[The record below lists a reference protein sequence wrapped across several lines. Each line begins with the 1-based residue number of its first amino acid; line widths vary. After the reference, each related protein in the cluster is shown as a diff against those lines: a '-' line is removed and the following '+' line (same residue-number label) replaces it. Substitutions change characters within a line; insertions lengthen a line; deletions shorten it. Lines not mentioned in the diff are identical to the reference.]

1 MKKKL
6 QELIQ
11 KQVLI
16 LDGAMGT
23 EIQKRENIKW
33 GRNAKGESLAGCTE
47 ALNLYSPQIIDEI
60 YTSYLQAGANIITS
74 NTFGAM
80 EWVLAEYEMQEH
92 SKEIAKLGVQ
102 LAKEA
107 ILKHKPLENQKD
119 ALFVAG
125 SLGPGTKLPSL
136 GHIDYD
142 TMFLGYCKVVS
153 GFKEAN
159 VDLILLETAQDPLQI
174 KAALHAIR
182 EIDKEIPIMV
192 SATIETNGSMLI
204 GTDIATLFYILVSL
218 ALYFT
223 AAFMLNRLT
232 AVLSP
237 IPVLIFILYAYAKR
251 FTNFCHVILGIALGL
266 APICAWIA
274 VTGSIDTAPFI
285 LGGAVILWVAGFDIL
300 YAIQDIEY
308 DRKEGLHSIPAVF
321 GTGGSLIIA
330 RILHFAAICLFIS
343 LMAFTNLG
351 YIYLAGVL
359 LSGALMA
366 YEHSLVSKD
375 DLSKLNMAFFNMN
388 AYISITIMIF
398 TIIDIW
404 VGK

>member
-1 MKKKL
+1 MKSFFAFIKMIKL
-6 QELIQ
+6 EHSLFALPFAF
-11 KQVLI
+11 VGMI
-16 LDGAMGT
+16 LAAKGLPSWDIILWVVVAMVGARSAAMGVNRYADA
-23 EIQKRENIKW
+23 EIDA
-33 GRNAKGESLAGCTE
+33 RN
-47 ALNLYSPQIIDEI
+47 PR
-60 YTSYLQAGANIITS
+60 
-74 NTFGAM
+74 
-80 EWVLAEYEMQEH
+80 
-92 SKEIAKLGVQ
+92 
-102 LAKEA
+102 
-107 ILKHKPLENQKD
+107 
-119 ALFVAG
+119 
-125 SLGPGTKLPSL
+125 
-136 GHIDYD
+136 
-142 TMFLGYCKVVS
+142 
-153 GFKEAN
+153 
-159 VDLILLETAQDPLQI
+159 TAS
-174 KAALHAIR
+174 R
-182 EIDKEIPIMV
+182 EIPAGNISKK
-192 SATIETNGSMLI
+192 
-204 GTDIATLFYILVSL
+204 ATLFYILLSL

-232 AVLSP
+232 AILSP

-285 LGGAVILWVAGFDIL
+285 LGSAVILWVAGFDIL

-308 DRKEGLHSIPAVF
+308 DRKEGLYSIPAVF

>member
-1 MKKKL
+1 MKNFFAFIKMIKL
-6 QELIQ
+6 EHSLFALPFAF
-11 KQVLI
+11 VGMI
-16 LDGAMGT
+16 LAANGLPSWNIILWVVVAMVGARSAAMGVNRYADA
-23 EIQKRENIKW
+23 EIDA
-33 GRNAKGESLAGCTE
+33 RN
-47 ALNLYSPQIIDEI
+47 PR
-60 YTSYLQAGANIITS
+60 
-74 NTFGAM
+74 
-80 EWVLAEYEMQEH
+80 
-92 SKEIAKLGVQ
+92 
-102 LAKEA
+102 
-107 ILKHKPLENQKD
+107 
-119 ALFVAG
+119 
-125 SLGPGTKLPSL
+125 
-136 GHIDYD
+136 
-142 TMFLGYCKVVS
+142 
-153 GFKEAN
+153 
-159 VDLILLETAQDPLQI
+159 TAS
-174 KAALHAIR
+174 R
-182 EIDKEIPIMV
+182 EIPAGNISKK
-192 SATIETNGSMLI
+192 
-204 GTDIATLFYILVSL
+204 ATLFYILVSL

-266 APICAWIA
+266 APMCAWIA

>member
-1 MKKKL
+1 MKSFFAFIKMIKL
-6 QELIQ
+6 EHSLFALPFAF
-11 KQVLI
+11 VGMI
-16 LDGAMGT
+16 LAANGLPSWNVILWVVVAMVGARSAAMGVNRYADA
-23 EIQKRENIKW
+23 EIDA
-33 GRNAKGESLAGCTE
+33 RN
-47 ALNLYSPQIIDEI
+47 PR
-60 YTSYLQAGANIITS
+60 
-74 NTFGAM
+74 
-80 EWVLAEYEMQEH
+80 
-92 SKEIAKLGVQ
+92 
-102 LAKEA
+102 
-107 ILKHKPLENQKD
+107 
-119 ALFVAG
+119 
-125 SLGPGTKLPSL
+125 
-136 GHIDYD
+136 
-142 TMFLGYCKVVS
+142 
-153 GFKEAN
+153 
-159 VDLILLETAQDPLQI
+159 TAS
-174 KAALHAIR
+174 R
-182 EIDKEIPIMV
+182 EIPAGNISKK
-192 SATIETNGSMLI
+192 
-204 GTDIATLFYILVSL
+204 ATLFYILVSL

-232 AVLSP
+232 AILSP

-321 GTGGSLIIA
+321 GTSGSLIIA

-359 LSGALMA
+359 LSGALMT

>member
-1 MKKKL
+1 MKSFFAFIKMIKL
-6 QELIQ
+6 EHSLFALPFAF
-11 KQVLI
+11 VGMI
-16 LDGAMGT
+16 LAAKGLPSWDIILWVVIAMVGARSAAMGVNRYADA
-23 EIQKRENIKW
+23 EIDA
-33 GRNAKGESLAGCTE
+33 RN
-47 ALNLYSPQIIDEI
+47 PR
-60 YTSYLQAGANIITS
+60 
-74 NTFGAM
+74 
-80 EWVLAEYEMQEH
+80 
-92 SKEIAKLGVQ
+92 
-102 LAKEA
+102 
-107 ILKHKPLENQKD
+107 
-119 ALFVAG
+119 
-125 SLGPGTKLPSL
+125 
-136 GHIDYD
+136 
-142 TMFLGYCKVVS
+142 
-153 GFKEAN
+153 
-159 VDLILLETAQDPLQI
+159 TAS
-174 KAALHAIR
+174 R
-182 EIDKEIPIMV
+182 EIPAGNISKK
-192 SATIETNGSMLI
+192 
-204 GTDIATLFYILVSL
+204 ATLFYILLSL

-232 AVLSP
+232 AILSP

-285 LGGAVILWVAGFDIL
+285 LGSAVILWVAGFDIL

-308 DRKEGLHSIPAVF
+308 DRKEGLYSIPAVF

>member
-1 MKKKL
+1 MKSFFAFIKMIKL
-6 QELIQ
+6 EHSLFALPFAF
-11 KQVLI
+11 VGMI
-16 LDGAMGT
+16 LAANGLPSWNVILWVVVAMVGARSAAMGVNRYADA
-23 EIQKRENIKW
+23 EIDA
-33 GRNAKGESLAGCTE
+33 RN
-47 ALNLYSPQIIDEI
+47 PR
-60 YTSYLQAGANIITS
+60 
-74 NTFGAM
+74 
-80 EWVLAEYEMQEH
+80 
-92 SKEIAKLGVQ
+92 
-102 LAKEA
+102 
-107 ILKHKPLENQKD
+107 
-119 ALFVAG
+119 
-125 SLGPGTKLPSL
+125 
-136 GHIDYD
+136 
-142 TMFLGYCKVVS
+142 
-153 GFKEAN
+153 
-159 VDLILLETAQDPLQI
+159 TAS
-174 KAALHAIR
+174 R
-182 EIDKEIPIMV
+182 EIPAGNISKK
-192 SATIETNGSMLI
+192 
-204 GTDIATLFYILVSL
+204 ATLFYILVSL

-285 LGGAVILWVAGFDIL
+285 LGAAVILWVAGFDIL

-308 DRKEGLHSIPAVF
+308 DRIEGLHSIPAVF

>member
-1 MKKKL
+1 MKSFFAFIKMIKL
-6 QELIQ
+6 EHSLFALPFAF
-11 KQVLI
+11 VGMI
-16 LDGAMGT
+16 LAANGLPSWNVILWVVVAMVGARSAAMGVNRYADA
-23 EIQKRENIKW
+23 EIDA
-33 GRNAKGESLAGCTE
+33 RN
-47 ALNLYSPQIIDEI
+47 PR
-60 YTSYLQAGANIITS
+60 
-74 NTFGAM
+74 
-80 EWVLAEYEMQEH
+80 
-92 SKEIAKLGVQ
+92 
-102 LAKEA
+102 
-107 ILKHKPLENQKD
+107 
-119 ALFVAG
+119 
-125 SLGPGTKLPSL
+125 
-136 GHIDYD
+136 
-142 TMFLGYCKVVS
+142 
-153 GFKEAN
+153 
-159 VDLILLETAQDPLQI
+159 TAS
-174 KAALHAIR
+174 R
-182 EIDKEIPIMV
+182 EIPAGNISKK
-192 SATIETNGSMLI
+192 
-204 GTDIATLFYILVSL
+204 ATLFYILVSL

-359 LSGALMA
+359 LSGALMT

>member
-1 MKKKL
+1 MKSFFAFIKMIKL
-6 QELIQ
+6 EHSLFALPFAF
-11 KQVLI
+11 VGMI
-16 LDGAMGT
+16 LAANGLPSWNVILWVVVAMVGARSAAMGVNRYADA
-23 EIQKRENIKW
+23 EIDA
-33 GRNAKGESLAGCTE
+33 RN
-47 ALNLYSPQIIDEI
+47 PR
-60 YTSYLQAGANIITS
+60 
-74 NTFGAM
+74 
-80 EWVLAEYEMQEH
+80 
-92 SKEIAKLGVQ
+92 
-102 LAKEA
+102 
-107 ILKHKPLENQKD
+107 
-119 ALFVAG
+119 
-125 SLGPGTKLPSL
+125 
-136 GHIDYD
+136 
-142 TMFLGYCKVVS
+142 
-153 GFKEAN
+153 
-159 VDLILLETAQDPLQI
+159 TAS
-174 KAALHAIR
+174 R
-182 EIDKEIPIMV
+182 EIPVGNISKK
-192 SATIETNGSMLI
+192 
-204 GTDIATLFYILVSL
+204 ATLFYILVSL

-232 AVLSP
+232 AILSP
-237 IPVLIFILYAYAKR
+237 IPALIFILYAYAKR
-251 FTNFCHVILGIALGL
+251 FTNFCHIILGIALGL

-321 GTGGSLIIA
+321 GTSGSLIIA

>member
-1 MKKKL
+1 MKSFFAFIKMIKL
-6 QELIQ
+6 EHSLFALPFAF
-11 KQVLI
+11 VGMI
-16 LDGAMGT
+16 LAANGLPSWNVILWVVVAMVGARSAAMGVNRYADA
-23 EIQKRENIKW
+23 EIDA
-33 GRNAKGESLAGCTE
+33 RN
-47 ALNLYSPQIIDEI
+47 PR
-60 YTSYLQAGANIITS
+60 
-74 NTFGAM
+74 
-80 EWVLAEYEMQEH
+80 
-92 SKEIAKLGVQ
+92 
-102 LAKEA
+102 
-107 ILKHKPLENQKD
+107 
-119 ALFVAG
+119 
-125 SLGPGTKLPSL
+125 
-136 GHIDYD
+136 
-142 TMFLGYCKVVS
+142 
-153 GFKEAN
+153 
-159 VDLILLETAQDPLQI
+159 TAS
-174 KAALHAIR
+174 R
-182 EIDKEIPIMV
+182 EIPAGNISKK
-192 SATIETNGSMLI
+192 
-204 GTDIATLFYILVSL
+204 ATLFYILLSL

-232 AVLSP
+232 AILSP

-285 LGGAVILWVAGFDIL
+285 LGCAVILWVAGFDIL

-330 RILHFAAICLFIS
+330 RILHFGAICLFIS

-375 DLSKLNMAFFNMN
+375 DLSKLNLAFFNMN

>member
-1 MKKKL
+1 MKSFFAFIKMIKL
-6 QELIQ
+6 EHSLFALPFAF
-11 KQVLI
+11 VGMI
-16 LDGAMGT
+16 LAANGLPSWNVILWVVVAMVGARSAAMGVNRYADA
-23 EIQKRENIKW
+23 EIDA
-33 GRNAKGESLAGCTE
+33 RN
-47 ALNLYSPQIIDEI
+47 PR
-60 YTSYLQAGANIITS
+60 
-74 NTFGAM
+74 
-80 EWVLAEYEMQEH
+80 
-92 SKEIAKLGVQ
+92 
-102 LAKEA
+102 
-107 ILKHKPLENQKD
+107 
-119 ALFVAG
+119 
-125 SLGPGTKLPSL
+125 
-136 GHIDYD
+136 
-142 TMFLGYCKVVS
+142 
-153 GFKEAN
+153 
-159 VDLILLETAQDPLQI
+159 TAS
-174 KAALHAIR
+174 R
-182 EIDKEIPIMV
+182 EIPTGNISKK
-192 SATIETNGSMLI
+192 
-204 GTDIATLFYILVSL
+204 ATLFYILVSL

-285 LGGAVILWVAGFDIL
+285 LGAAVILWVAGFDIL

-308 DRKEGLHSIPAVF
+308 DRIEGLHSIPAVF

>member
-1 MKKKL
+1 MKNFFAFIKMIKL
-6 QELIQ
+6 EHSLFALPFAF
-11 KQVLI
+11 VGMI
-16 LDGAMGT
+16 LAANGLPSWNIILWVVVAMVGARSAAMGVNRYADA
-23 EIQKRENIKW
+23 EIDA
-33 GRNAKGESLAGCTE
+33 RN
-47 ALNLYSPQIIDEI
+47 PR
-60 YTSYLQAGANIITS
+60 
-74 NTFGAM
+74 
-80 EWVLAEYEMQEH
+80 
-92 SKEIAKLGVQ
+92 
-102 LAKEA
+102 
-107 ILKHKPLENQKD
+107 
-119 ALFVAG
+119 
-125 SLGPGTKLPSL
+125 
-136 GHIDYD
+136 
-142 TMFLGYCKVVS
+142 
-153 GFKEAN
+153 
-159 VDLILLETAQDPLQI
+159 TAS
-174 KAALHAIR
+174 R
-182 EIDKEIPIMV
+182 EIPAGNISKK
-192 SATIETNGSMLI
+192 
-204 GTDIATLFYILVSL
+204 ATLFYILVSL

-232 AVLSP
+232 AILSP

-321 GTGGSLIIA
+321 GTDGSLIIA